1 MGGRSR
7 VQATAEQRQAL
18 AGLARS
24 AERGEADRARALLLS
39 LDGHTSAAVGRALRV
54 RADTVRTR
62 RSLLARGGVAALR
75 ARPRTGRPGTKGAT
89 ALACA
94 EALLAGPGG
103 DVVWTLPRLTAE
115 IARRAG
121 ERISTPRLSRLLR
134 QKGATPGA
142 GPGTRSRAGRTGMRS
157 RAPASA

>member
-7 VQATAEQRQAL
+7 VQATAEQRHAL
-18 AGLARS
+18 EALARS
-24 AERGEADRARALLLS
+24 ADRGEADRARAVLLS
-39 LDGHTSAAVGRALRV
+39 LDGHASAAIGRALQV
-54 RADTVRTR
+54 RADTVRTW
-62 RSLLARGGVAALR
+62 RSLFARGGVAALR
-75 ARPRTGRPGTKGAT
+75 ARPRTGRPAAKGAA

-94 EALLAGPGG
+94 EALLAEPGG

-115 IARRAG
+115 IARRTG
-121 ERISTPRLSRLLR
+121 ETVSTSRLSRLLR

-142 GPGTRSRAGRTGMRS
+142 GRGTRSRAGRMALRS